1 MSSIRRAAYG
11 ALSGV
16 GGTLVLTGFRKIM
29 AASGLVSITAPEQ
42 VIKKLEELG
51 LLEDWSPESRRLL
64 TGTAH
69 LAYGIGIGT
78 SLGLLRRERG
88 ELDEEA
94 AVGTALGILAWAANW
109 TSVLPLTGV
118 HQPPWKERTP
128 KVLLPLLDHAV
139 YGTVWGLLYRAVRR
153 ESV

>member
-1 MSSIRRAAYG
+1 MSSMRRATYG
-11 ALSGV
+11 ALSGA

-29 AASGLVSITAPEQ
+29 AVSGLVGTTAPEQ
-42 VIKKLEELG
+42 VIEKLEELG
-51 LLEDWSPESRRLL
+51 LLEDWSPEARRLL
-64 TGTAH
+64 AGAAH
-69 LAYGIGIGT
+69 LAYGVGIGT

-94 AVGTALGILAWAANW
+94 AVGAALGILAWAANW
-109 TSVLPLTGV
+109 MSLLPLTGI

-128 KVLLPLLDHAV
+128 KVLLPVLDHAV
-139 YGTVWGLLYRAVRR
+139 YGTVWGILYRAVRR